1 MKTLFE
7 YIRESIIG
15 STNSGRDYYY
25 NRKEQAAKEV
35 VRLFVECFSDVVDI
49 KNPEITNAFGTIMD
63 FNVTV
68 KTDSIDFTDKES
80 IEKSSK
86 EIKKF
91 LVKKLNSNFEEF
103 SDKLSEIYDIKVSF
117 NKKPNKKHLY
127 MSLRIDFENDFVDL
141 KGNKCV
147 LISTDFY
154 YDSELDKTKNT
165 ISLSTSSS
173 LDLEKEYFALK
184 L

>member
-1 MKTLFE
+1 MKTLVE
-7 YIRESIIG
+7 YIRESIID
-15 STNSGRDYYY
+15 STNSGKDYYY
-25 NRKEQAAKEV
+25 KRKEQVAKEV

-49 KNPEITNAFGTIMD
+49 KNPEITNAFDTFIDFKVTI
-63 FNVTV
+63 

-86 EIKKF
+86 EIKKV
-91 LVKKLNSNFEEF
+91 LVKKLNSSFEDF

-117 NKKPNKKHLY
+117 NKKPNKKYLY
-127 MSLRIDFENDFVDL
+127 MSLRVDFEDDFVDW
-141 KGNKCV
+141 KGNKSV
-147 LISTDFY
+147 LISANFY
-154 YDSELDKTKNT
+154 YDPELDKTKNT
-165 ISLSTSSS
+165 ITLSSGS

>member
-1 MKTLFE
+1 
-7 YIRESIIG
+7 
-15 STNSGRDYYY
+15 
-25 NRKEQAAKEV
+25 
-35 VRLFVECFSDVVDI
+35 
-49 KNPEITNAFGTIMD
+49 
-63 FNVTV
+63 
-68 KTDSIDFTDKES
+68 
-80 IEKSSK
+80 
-86 EIKKF
+86 
-91 LVKKLNSNFEEF
+91 
-103 SDKLSEIYDIKVSF
+103 
-117 NKKPNKKHLY
+117 